1 MFALS
6 YLLFFIS
13 SLFSSNVHDEITV
26 ISYNIRYDNPDD
38 GVNRWDLRKEK
49 VVSYLKESGSD
60 VIGMQEVLDHQ
71 LNYLNKELK
80 EFSYTGVGREDGK
93 IKGEFSPI
101 LYNFKKLK
109 ILETSTFWLSETPDE
124 ISVGWDAALERI
136 CTYARF
142 EHITTGKQFWVFNTH
157 FDHRGDS
164 AREESVKLILKKI
177 KTMNDMELPVLITG
191 DLNLTPETLPI
202 KILQNSFQDVLASLT
217 PSEKNYGTFT
227 GFNKDE
233 TGKDRID
240 YIFYL
245 GFQFKTANHIWV
257 RTKKGTWASDHHP
270 VQATFLFKNKI

>member
-13 SLFSSNVHDEITV
+13 SHFSSDVHDEITV

-71 LNYLNKELK
+71 LKYLNKELK

-124 ISVGWDAALERI
+124 ISVCWDAALERI

-142 EHITTGKQFWVFNTH
+142 
-157 FDHRGDS
+157 
-164 AREESVKLILKKI
+164 
-177 KTMNDMELPVLITG
+177 
-191 DLNLTPETLPI
+191 
-202 KILQNSFQDVLASLT
+202 
-217 PSEKNYGTFT
+217 
-227 GFNKDE
+227 
-233 TGKDRID
+233 
-240 YIFYL
+240 
-245 GFQFKTANHIWV
+245 
-257 RTKKGTWASDHHP
+257 
-270 VQATFLFKNKI
+270 

>member
-1 MFALS
+1 MFTLS

-13 SLFSSNVHDEITV
+13 SLFFSNAHDEITV

-71 LNYLNKELK
+71 LKYLNKELK

-227 GFNKDE
+227 GFDS
-233 TGKDRID
+233 T
-240 YIFYL
+240 
-245 GFQFKTANHIWV
+245 
-257 RTKKGTWASDHHP
+257 
-270 VQATFLFKNKI
+270 